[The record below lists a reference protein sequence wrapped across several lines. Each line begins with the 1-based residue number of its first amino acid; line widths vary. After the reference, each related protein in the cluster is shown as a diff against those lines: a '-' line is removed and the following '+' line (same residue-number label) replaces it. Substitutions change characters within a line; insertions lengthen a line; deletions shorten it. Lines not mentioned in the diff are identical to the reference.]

1 MYPQVHRDRTS
12 CAGDPSRSRHSLA
25 AYRCTGT
32 HRDSR
37 DRHVLGTPKQHTG
50 LHGPPGPSVM
60 RGMGVKRVWLR
71 ENNLSHLCRCDDA
84 LVEEQKVG
92 CTPWYSPESHTDV
105 KTHRWSGRNQ
115 LGPRSLYT
123 EMLAPRAEKPHSS
136 WDRKVGELRAL
147 QEGWELSSGSA
158 VIVWTICNLLTMV
171 RRSYQG

>member
-1 MYPQVHRDRTS
+1 MYPQVHGDRTS

-84 LVEEQKVG
+84 RVEEQKIG

-115 LGPRSLYT
+115 LGPRSLHRNACPQGR
-123 EMLAPRAEKPHSS
+123 EASPLL
-136 WDRKVGELRAL
+136 G
-147 QEGWELSSGSA
+147 QEGGRVA
-158 VIVWTICNLLTMV
+158 GFTGGVGTF
-171 RRSYQG
+171 